1 MCVRIN
7 EIFPAA
13 KRQTSMNLVDLWPS
27 LGGFS
32 FLRSANDQMRA
43 GLGQIDRGL
52 EALGQMA
59 NYDSRQAHNTQH
71 RWVGNP
77 FEAME
82 NMEKMKMRRKM
93 SYVNGCLNNRHW
105 WKVATATRLLT
116 ASVYTIYIN
125 ISFFL
130 SIYQE
135 SGVWA
140 NESKSTRMG
149 GDAPLWSKQVPPEIS
164 LSFFCRFLVFGLD
177 LAQF

>member
-1 MCVRIN
+1 
-7 EIFPAA
+7 
-13 KRQTSMNLVDLWPS
+13 MNFVDLWLS

-125 ISFFL
+125 ISFFFKYIPRVWSLGKRKQKHKDGRGRASLEQTSSPRNFTFFLLPFLGFWLGL
-130 SIYQE
+130 S
-135 SGVWA
+135 SVLD
-140 NESKSTRMG
+140 NL
-149 GDAPLWSKQVPPEIS
+149 LWK
-164 LSFFCRFLVFGLD
+164 
-177 LAQF
+177 